1 MKTFDEQQYP
11 HAELTAEIIASA
23 KVVHEGMRP
32 GLDEKLYE
40 RALCIEFADRAI
52 HFDLQKKFSVTYK
65 SHYIGDLI
73 PDLIVD
79 DRVIVDLKV
88 VDSFNDARRPDARVF
103 NITGL
108 EVGLLI
114 NFKRAR
120 LQIKRAANL
129 KNHQQA
135 PTCTTQNQ

>member
-1 MKTFDEQQYP
+1 MKAYDELQYP
-11 HAELTAEIIASA
+11 HADLTEKIIAAA
-23 KVVHEGMRP
+23 KTVHGAMRP

-40 RALCIEFADRAI
+40 RAMCIELAERVIPFS
-52 HFDLQKKFSVTYK
+52 LQQAFPVTYK

-88 VDSFNDARRPDARVF
+88 VEGFNDTHIAQMLGYL

-108 EVGLLI
+108 EIGLLL
-114 NFKRAR
+114 NFKYTN
-120 LQIKRAANL
+120 LQIKRIANL
-129 KNHQQA
+129 KTPQ
-135 PTCTTQNQ
+135 